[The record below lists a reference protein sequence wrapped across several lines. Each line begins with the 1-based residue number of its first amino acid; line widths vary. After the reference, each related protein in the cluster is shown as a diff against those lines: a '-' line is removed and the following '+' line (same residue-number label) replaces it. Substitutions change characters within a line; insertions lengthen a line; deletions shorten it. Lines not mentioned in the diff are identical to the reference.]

1 MYTLQFY
8 TGQLAPAY
16 MYIYMYMYTCVTAVL
31 TPVRVAR
38 GAGRTPPAMPP
49 AACRASAT
57 LASAMAA
64 TTTFVKCSEHNGKPC
79 VHVGNAAMSLK
90 VITGGGHIVW
100 AGAPEVDVSVL

>member
-38 GAGRTPPAMPP
+38 GGLFDRCTQY
-49 AACRASAT
+49 
-57 LASAMAA
+57 
-64 TTTFVKCSEHNGKPC
+64 FNE
-79 VHVGNAAMSLK
+79 
-90 VITGGGHIVW
+90 
-100 AGAPEVDVSVL
+100 PELSVLGTAVSKLCGQLT